1 MAQNKTISPDK
12 VATVFRA
19 INKQIPAQIA
29 QKAAMRAALRGLPI
43 VVKATPSDRGQA
55 RAAWEVRKVEGGAE
69 LYNTAPHA
77 ATLEAG
83 AAPHKPPLMPILRWV
98 VRKFGLNLRNL
109 GRGADKKPRRDKR
122 SFNSIKEVPW
132 GTYLV
137 AKSIQE
143 KIEREGSKP
152 YGMISGNLSILKLAY
167 AVEISAALA
176 SMDPPTA

>member
-1 MAQNKTISPDK
+1 MASGKTISPDK
-12 VATVFRA
+12 VATIFRTVSH
-19 INKQIPAQIA
+19 QIPATIA
-29 QKAAMRAALRGLPI
+29 TQAAYKAALRGLPI

-55 RAAWEVRKVEGGAE
+55 RAAWEVRKVPGGAE

-98 VRKFGLNLRNL
+98 VRKWGLNLRNL
-109 GRGADKKPRRDKR
+109 GRSADKKPRRDKR
-122 SFNSIKEVPW
+122 SFETIKEVPW

-152 YGMISGNLSILKLAY
+152 YGMISGNLSSLKLAY
-167 AVEISAALA
+167 AIEISTSLNK
-176 SMDPPTA
+176 MKTP